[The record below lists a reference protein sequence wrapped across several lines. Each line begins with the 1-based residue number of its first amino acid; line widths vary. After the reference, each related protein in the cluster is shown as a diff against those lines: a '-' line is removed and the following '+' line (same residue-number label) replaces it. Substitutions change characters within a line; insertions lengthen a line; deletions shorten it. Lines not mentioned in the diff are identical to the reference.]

1 MGRLLKRR
9 SRGTEVMC
17 GEGGT
22 LLAKKA
28 MLLAILDMGCLVSL
42 RKADRGITCFHVW
55 YVQLSCLL

>member
-9 SRGTEVMC
+9 SRGTEVMY
-17 GEGGT
+17 GEGGRFF
-22 LLAKKA
+22 AGKV
-28 MLLAILDMGCLVSL
+28 MPLAILDMGCLVSL